1 MYTTDISLPKKPW
14 MQKKKKKEEKNETR
28 KAGKFEKHCKM

>member
-14 MQKKKKKEEKNETR
+14 MQKKKKEEKNETR